1 MFEFEQWEGFKGTA
15 WKKAID
21 VRMFIQRNYTPY
33 EGDSSFLTGPTE
45 RTTALMEKLEK
56 LFAEERAKGGLLDID
71 TETVSS
77 LLTYAPGYLD
87 KENELIVGLQ
97 TDSPLKRGIQPFGGI
112 RMARSACEA
121 YGYKTRSRTLSNTA
135 PHTMTVCSAPTPRK

>member
-97 TDSPLKRGIQPFGGI
+97 TDEPLKRAI
-112 RMARSACEA
+112 ME
-121 YGYKTRSRTLSNTA
+121 
-135 PHTMTVCSAPTPRK
+135 CSEVPMR